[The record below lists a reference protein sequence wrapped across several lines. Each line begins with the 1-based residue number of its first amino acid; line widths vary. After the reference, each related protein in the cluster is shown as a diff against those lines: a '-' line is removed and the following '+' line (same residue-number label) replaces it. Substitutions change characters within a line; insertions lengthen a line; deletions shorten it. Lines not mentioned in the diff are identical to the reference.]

1 MAARD
6 HLLSSWTFL
15 EHMGQSF
22 DMGAARISTGSVGTQ
37 MFPLENSIGIDFVKS
52 CLHHKGVVGIPEPAR
67 VGDERATAATV
78 CAYRAPL
85 RWHRLP
91 FGLVSELKVQ
101 FYMPK
106 HRFSIEPLLEVG
118 TFRCRAPCG
127 TGVRDAVDTEG
138 SESTTVSK
146 ANL

>member
-6 HLLSSWTFL
+6 HRLSAGTFL

-22 DMGAARISTGSVGTQ
+22 DMRAARVSTSFMSTEVL
-37 MFPLENSIGIDFVKS
+37 PLENSIGIDFIKS
-52 CLHHKGVVGIPEPAR
+52 CLHHKSVVGIPEPAR

-106 HRFSIEPLLEVG
+106 HRF
-118 TFRCRAPCG
+118 FDRA
-127 TGVRDAVDTEG
+127 TA
-138 SESTTVSK
+138 
-146 ANL
+146 